1 MTMTTT
7 ISDRDS
13 YTDYDSF
20 LVDQFDPNTH
30 ANSIIHQSAK
40 GELDIATSLSSL
52 SFSIESLNK
61 QLQDQV
67 TTNYND
73 LLSQAAGIR
82 ELETVLTTVKAGL
95 KALST
100 SMDRLSFKVKTP
112 FEQIQSYTIQLE
124 RLQVTSEMLRRI
136 LRFLY
141 LSKRL
146 EMQMPGGDLELTK
159 AALTLSEVDSLLQES
174 DLEGIHVVD
183 HEVRNLESVR
193 GRIIDSADRMLQEGM
208 NSQNQAQVGSAL
220 QVFYSL
226 KGLDIKILAI
236 TSNLNSKLHSHIKHA
251 VDIQSLQKEA
261 KETGVNSNSTG
272 AAGGGGFMGGG
283 VRRRDG
289 EPSVGATA
297 LWTSILWKRMEKLM
311 DEMYSGCVKIYLLER
326 VLSRKRDPLTQTSF
340 LEVVSASMDGNII
353 HRFWQS
359 LSLHLEQELRAA
371 ARSSQF
377 LLQAFVDGFPRLLNL
392 MHELFSRVS
401 VHSADGTSLS
411 GDVQSPEVVLML
423 RAISSFES
431 AHLTKIAQRNGQS
444 MPTTG
449 NVAPV
454 RRCLYGTD
462 RAT

>member
-1 MTMTTT
+1 MAAT
-7 ISDRDS
+7 ISDLDS
-13 YTDYDSF
+13 YADYDSF
-20 LVDQFDPNTH
+20 LVEQFDPNSH

-67 TTNYND
+67 TTHYND

-82 ELETVLTTVKAGL
+82 ELETVLMTVKAGL

-100 SMDRLSFKVKTP
+100 SMERLSFKVKTP
-112 FEQIQSYTIQLE
+112 FEQIQTYTIQLE
-124 RLQVTSEMLRRI
+124 RLQVTSEMLRRV

-174 DLEGIHVVD
+174 DLEGINVVD
-183 HEVRNLESVR
+183 SEVRNLESVR
-193 GRIIDSADRMLQEGM
+193 GRIIDSADRMLQDGM
-208 NSQNQAQVGSAL
+208 SSQNQAQVGSAL

-226 KGLDIKILAI
+226 KGLDIKIMAI
-236 TSNLNSKLHSHIKHA
+236 TANLSSKLHSQIKHA

-261 KETGVNSNSTG
+261 KEAGVNNS
-272 AAGGGGFMGGG
+272 AGFIGGG

-289 EPSVGATA
+289 EPSVGAAA

-311 DEMYSGCVKIYLLER
+311 DDMYNGCVKIYLLER
-326 VLSRKRDPLTQTSF
+326 VLARKRDPLTQVSF
-340 LEVVSASMDGNII
+340 LEVVTNSMDGNII

-359 LSLHLEQELRAA
+359 LSLHLEQELRAS

-377 LLQAFVDGFPRLLNL
+377 LLQAFVDGFPRLFNL
-392 MHELFSRVS
+392 MHEFFSRVS
-401 VHSADGTSLS
+401 VHSASATSD
-411 GDVQSPEVVLML
+411 DVQSPEMVLML
-423 RAISSFES
+423 RAISLFES
-431 AHLTKIAQRNGQS
+431 AHLAKVAQRSGQPA
-444 MPTTG
+444 PTVG
-449 NVAPV
+449 VAP
-454 RRCLYGTD
+454 RR
-462 RAT
+462 R

>member
-1 MTMTTT
+1 MAAT
-7 ISDRDS
+7 ISDLDS
-13 YTDYDSF
+13 YADYDSF
-20 LVDQFDPNTH
+20 LVEQFDPNTH

-67 TTNYND
+67 TTHYND

-82 ELETVLTTVKAGL
+82 ELETVLMTVKAGL

-100 SMDRLSFKVKTP
+100 SMERLSFKVKTP
-112 FEQIQSYTIQLE
+112 FEQIQTYTIQLE
-124 RLQVTSEMLRRI
+124 RLQVTSEMLRRV

-174 DLEGIHVVD
+174 DLEGINVVD
-183 HEVRNLESVR
+183 SEVRNLESVR
-193 GRIIDSADRMLQEGM
+193 GRIIDSADRMLQDGM
-208 NSQNQAQVGSAL
+208 SSQNQAQVGSAL

-226 KGLDIKILAI
+226 KGLDIKIMAI
-236 TSNLNSKLHSHIKHA
+236 TTNLNSKLHSQIKHA

-261 KETGVNSNSTG
+261 KEAGMNNS
-272 AAGGGGFMGGG
+272 AGFIGGG

-311 DEMYSGCVKIYLLER
+311 DDMYNGCVKIYLLER
-326 VLSRKRDPLTQTSF
+326 VLARKRDPLTQVSF
-340 LEVVSASMDGNII
+340 LEVVTNT
-353 HRFWQS
+353 
-359 LSLHLEQELRAA
+359 
-371 ARSSQF
+371 SQF

-392 MHELFSRVS
+392 MHEFFSRVS
-401 VHSADGTSLS
+401 VHSASATSD
-411 GDVQSPEVVLML
+411 DVQSPEVVLML
-423 RAISSFES
+423 RAVSTFES
-431 AHLTKIAQRNGQS
+431 AHLAKVAQRSGQS
-444 MPTTG
+444 APTLG
-449 NVAPV
+449 GAP
-454 RRCLYGTD
+454 RRRGKIT
-462 RAT
+462 